1 MMNNNAP
8 VKLNDLISEI
18 ETQIDDT
25 FTYINTQ
32 TGELITLTEEEVRA
46 AENDKPLE
54 NFPDWQRENIEK
66 AIDIIQDE
74 EGVYLDFTL
83 RSEYHEYEIIEEFI
97 RSLSGGKIREALY
110 IAIQGRGAFRRFKD
124 EISELGIEKQWYEYK
139 DKKIK
144 DLVIE
149 WCKEQH
155 LPIKE

>member
-1 MMNNNAP
+1 
-8 VKLNDLISEI
+8 
-18 ETQIDDT
+18 
-25 FTYINTQ
+25 
-32 TGELITLTEEEVRA
+32 
-46 AENDKPLE
+46 
-54 NFPDWQRENIEK
+54 
-66 AIDIIQDE
+66 
-74 EGVYLDFTL
+74 
-83 RSEYHEYEIIEEFI
+83 
-97 RSLSGGKIREALY
+97 LY